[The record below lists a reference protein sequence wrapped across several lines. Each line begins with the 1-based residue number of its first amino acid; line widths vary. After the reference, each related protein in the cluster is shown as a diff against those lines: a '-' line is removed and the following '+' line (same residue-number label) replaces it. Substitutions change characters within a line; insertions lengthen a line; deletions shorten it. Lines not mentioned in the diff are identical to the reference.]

1 MEALSAALRAE
12 LVGAAPAATPASV
25 CYWAVAFYLDLR
37 CLVIRIE
44 F

>member
-1 MEALSAALRAE
+1 MEALSAALREE
-12 LVGAAPAATPASV
+12 LVAAAPASV
-25 CYWAVAFYLDLR
+25 CCWAVAFYLDLR